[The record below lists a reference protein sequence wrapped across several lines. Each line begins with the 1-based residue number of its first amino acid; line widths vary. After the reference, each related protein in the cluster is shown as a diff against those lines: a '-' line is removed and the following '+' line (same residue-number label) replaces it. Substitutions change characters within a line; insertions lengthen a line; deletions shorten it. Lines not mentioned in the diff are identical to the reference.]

1 MHADDHASV
10 MSKWDKQLPQYPKWN
25 CGGSHFEIE
34 VYDGFT
40 TFSVNFDGNT
50 FRAKQAVEQFHH
62 LLSISNA
69 SAALSVC
76 KAGNVDLIL
85 MDVMTELY
93 RSGLDAAEEIKKQFP
108 QIKIIIVTSM
118 PEYSWISRAK
128 EIGVDSFWYKD
139 GQKSR
144 ILDVMERTMAGERI
158 FPDETPLIRIGNA
171 TNHEFTER
179 ELDVLKELTTGDT
192 NAEIAG
198 RLFISVATVKS
209 HILHLMEKTGFK
221 TRTELVS
228 EARGLGI
235 VIKDTKPEQKTQGD
249 KRYGKTGSHR
259 RRTEAPS

>member
-1 MHADDHASV
+1 MAVNVLIVEDQDIPRE
-10 MSKWDKQLPQYPKWN
+10 L
-25 CGGSHFEIE
+25 FEI
-34 VYDGFT
+34 YIK
-40 TFSVNFDGNT
+40 SS
-50 FRAKQAVEQFHH
+50 EQFHH
-62 LLSISNA
+62 LLSISSA

-76 KAGNVDLIL
+76 KAGTVDLIL

-108 QIKIIIVTSM
+108 QIMIIIVTSM

-209 HILHLMEKTGFK
+209 HIQHLMEKTGFK

-235 VIKDTKPEQKTQGD
+235 VIKDTKSQ
-249 KRYGKTGSHR
+249 
-259 RRTEAPS
+259 

>member
-1 MHADDHASV
+1 MAVNVLIVEDQDIPRE
-10 MSKWDKQLPQYPKWN
+10 L
-25 CGGSHFEIE
+25 FEI
-34 VYDGFT
+34 YIK
-40 TFSVNFDGNT
+40 SS
-50 FRAKQAVEQFHH
+50 EQFHH
-62 LLSISNA
+62 LLSISSA

-85 MDVMTELY
+85 MDVMTDLY

-118 PEYSWISRAK
+118 PEYSWIKRAK

-179 ELDVLKELTTGDT
+179 ELEILKELTTGDT
-192 NAEIAG
+192 IAEIAG

-209 HILHLMEKTGFK
+209 HIQHLMEKTGFK

-235 VIKDTKPEQKTQGD
+235 VIKDTIPK
-249 KRYGKTGSHR
+249 
-259 RRTEAPS
+259 